1 MRQVL
6 INKGKAYLENVP
18 APHVEDGLVL
28 VQVAYSCVSKGT
40 EIAGISSS
48 GKSIFNRVLEKPERI
63 RQVAKLVADQGI
75 NKTRAI
81 IENKVLP
88 SNKPTGYSAAGIVIG
103 VGRGVE
109 GFKVGDRVAC
119 AGNQYAHH
127 AEFITAPKNLV
138 VRIPQGVEISEAS
151 TVALGAIAIQGI
163 RRAMPT
169 LGETVCVIGLG
180 IIGQLTAQLLQANGC
195 RVIGVDLDP
204 AKIDIALRQGINEG
218 LNPAVDDL
226 LSVLSRMTGGQ
237 GADAVIVTAA
247 TASNTV
253 ISEAFQVCR
262 KKGRVILVGDVGLN
276 LERKDFYAKE
286 IDFLISSSYGPGR
299 YDSNYEEKGADYPLA
314 YVRWTENRNM
324 SAYLDLLAEK
334 KICISHL
341 ITQIVPIESAPE
353 LYEGLLKE
361 RKGSLISLL
370 SYHSDSGEKPLHT
383 ILIGK
388 IRNSSGRVRIAL
400 VGAGNFAKSTHLP
413 LLSELGDLYDLRA
426 IVSHSGPNALTL
438 AKKYAV
444 PEVSTSFTNILAEA
458 NIDAV
463 LIATRHHLHAGMVME
478 ALNAGKHVFVE
489 KPLALT
495 EDELQQIESFFARQG
510 SSKPLLQTGFN
521 RRFSAML
528 SLLKQV
534 VTNRTNPMVINYCMN
549 AGYQPPE
556 SWLHGPEGGGRNR
569 GEACH
574 IYDLF
579 TFLTDAHLVDMNYSS
594 ITPKTGF
601 YRMDDNFVTTV
612 SFDDGSVATLVY
624 TSMGDRN
631 YPKEKMELFCDGW
644 VASLV
649 DYKSLSFTGKKIE
662 ELKTKTINKG
672 HREELKAFAKAIL
685 ENADWP
691 IPLWQ
696 QLQATRI
703 SWAGLSE

>member
-63 RQVAKLVADQGI
+63 RQVAKLVADQGVK
-75 NKTRAI
+75 KTKAI
-81 IENKVLP
+81 VENKVLP
-88 SNKPTGYSAAGIVIG
+88 ANKPTGYSAAGIVIG
-103 VGRGVE
+103 VGRGVK
-109 GFKVGDRVAC
+109 GFVIGDRVAC

-127 AEFITAPKNLV
+127 AEFITVPKNLV
-138 VRIPQGVEISEAS
+138 VRIPRGVEISEAS
-151 TVALGAIAIQGI
+151 TVAIGAIALQGI

-169 LGETVCVIGLG
+169 IGETVCVIGLG

-204 AKIDIALRQGINEG
+204 AKIDIALCQGMNEG

-226 LSVLSRMTGGQ
+226 LPVLNRMTGGQ
-237 GADAVIVTAA
+237 GADAVIITAA
-247 TASNTV
+247 TASNAV
-253 ISEAFQVCR
+253 ISDAFQICR

-299 YDSNYEEKGADYPLA
+299 YDSNYEEKGVDYPLA

-334 KICISHL
+334 KIRISHL
-341 ITQIVPIESAPE
+341 ITQIVPIESVPE

-361 RKGSLISLL
+361 KESSLISLL
-370 SYHSDSGEKPLHT
+370 SYHSDSGDKPLHT
-383 ILIGK
+383 ISIGK

-413 LLSELGDLYDLRA
+413 LLRELGDLYDLRT
-426 IVSHSGPNALTL
+426 IVSQSGPNALTL

-444 PEVSTSFTNILAEA
+444 PEISTSFTDILAEA
-458 NIDAV
+458 DIDAV

-495 EDELQQIESFFARQG
+495 ENELQQIESFFAQQG
-510 SSKPLLQTGFN
+510 SGKPLLQTGFN

-528 SLLKQV
+528 SLLKQAV
-534 VTNRTNPMVINYCMN
+534 VNRTNPMVINYCMN
-549 AGYQPPE
+549 AGYQPSD

-579 TFLTDAHLVDMNYSS
+579 TFLTDAHMVEINHSS
-594 ITPKTGF
+594 ITPQTGF
-601 YRMDDNFVTTV
+601 YRMDDNFITTV

-631 YPKEKMELFCDGW
+631 FPKEKMDLFCDGW

-649 DYKSLSFTGKKIE
+649 DYKSLNFTGKKIK

-672 HREELKAFAKAIL
+672 HREELKAFANAIL
-685 ENADWP
+685 ENEDWP

-696 QLQATRI
+696 QSQATRI
-703 SWAGLSE
+703 SWAGLPE